1 VIALAPAAEGLVLL
15 ALAAAGTAALTPV
28 AIRVALQI
36 GFVDNPAERKFH
48 RRPTPYLG
56 GLAVAGAVLVILA
69 VSIVVRP
76 EVRWELLAIAVG
88 GLAVAAVGLLD
99 DWSPI
104 RPLPRLVVQA
114 GAACVLWIGGIR
126 IGATG
131 IAAADLAMTVF
142 AVMAVTNAVN
152 LLDNMDGVATGTV
165 AVASLFFFGIA
176 ASQGQLLVA
185 PMAAVLAGAC
195 LGFLPY
201 NYNPARIFLGDA
213 GALFLGFLLA
223 TLAIKLEL
231 PGSPTAVRVTVP
243 LLVVG
248 VPLFDMVLVVV
259 SRYRAGRPVFQGAT
273 DHSAHRIVTL
283 GLSPRGAFLVVQ
295 AACLS
300 CGVAAILVLGANVAA
315 LAWAAL
321 GASLLLTVALIWVLE
336 SVPAPRTT
344 SLTASPPAAIQPG
357 TLRQQT

>member
-1 VIALAPAAEGLVLL
+1 VIALAPVAEGLVLL
-15 ALAAAGTAALTPV
+15 ALAAGGVAVLTPV
-28 AIRVALQI
+28 AIRVATQI
-36 GFVDNPAERKFH
+36 GFVDAPAARKFH

-56 GLAVAGAVLVILA
+56 GLAVAGAVLVILG

-88 GLAVAAVGLLD
+88 GLAVAVVGLRD

-104 RPLPRLVVQA
+104 RPLPRLLVQA
-114 GAACVLWIGGIR
+114 AAACVLWVGGIR

-131 IAAADLAMTVF
+131 IVAADLAITVF

-152 LLDNMDGVATGTV
+152 LLDNMDGVSTGAV

-176 ASQGQLLVA
+176 VAQGQLLVA

-201 NYNPARIFLGDA
+201 NFHPARIFLGDA

-231 PGSPTAVRVTVP
+231 PGSPTAVRVAVP
-243 LLVVG
+243 LLVLG

-259 SRYRAGRPVFQGAT
+259 SRYRAHRPVFQGAT
-273 DHSAHRIVTL
+273 DHSAHRLVSL
-283 GLSPRGAFLVVQ
+283 GLTPRGAFLVIQ

-300 CGVAAILVLGANVAA
+300 CGVAAILVLGANMAT

-321 GASLLLTVALIWVLE
+321 GAGALIAAVLLWVLE
-336 SVPAPRTT
+336 SVQAPRPAP
-344 SLTASPPAAIQPG
+344 TASFPRAALEAG
-357 TLRQQT
+357 TFRQQT